1 MTNKEAIEQF
11 KERLAIT
18 DYRKQIPEYYEAI
31 EMAIAALERCNV
43 VEQYRWE
50 RDIALEQLKEIGCG
64 FGQNMDDVKKALE
77 KADKYR
83 WHDLRKN
90 PDDLPEADG
99 NSESE
104 YVLVMIGTPEWNSWE
119 QAYYHHDKKMWST
132 YDQNVFAWRYIEPFE
147 EEEECVS
154 D

>member
-1 MTNKEAIEQF
+1 MTNEEANKEAI
-11 KERLAIT
+11 KGIERNICNHMDLCRWVDCEKCAVGLAI
-18 DYRKQIPEYYEAI
+18 
-31 EMAIAALERCNV
+31 
-43 VEQYRWE
+43 
-50 RDIALEQLKEIGCG
+50 
-64 FGQNMDDVKKALE
+64 KALE

-90 PDDLPEADG
+90 PDDLPEAIGDG
-99 NSESE
+99 YESD

-119 QAYYHHDKKMWST
+119 QAYYHHGKKMWST
-132 YDQNVFAWRYIEPFE
+132 YEQNVFAWRYIEPFE

>member
-1 MTNKEAIEQF
+1 MNDKLAYEKNKRRIFMSKYEQAIKLLEMLSSDEFQQFTSSEFDDAIYTAIE
-11 KERLAIT
+11 
-18 DYRKQIPEYYEAI
+18 
-31 EMAIAALERCNV
+31 
-43 VEQYRWE
+43 
-50 RDIALEQLKEIGCG
+50 
-64 FGQNMDDVKKALE
+64 ALE

-119 QAYYHHDKKMWST
+119 QAYYHHGKRLWTT
-132 YDQNVFAWRYIEPFE
+132 YEQNVFAWRYIEPFKE
-147 EEEECVS
+147 EADEE
-154 D
+154 